1 MRSLCVFC
9 GSSSGQGPVYREAA
23 LQLAET
29 LLQQGITLVY
39 GGGNVGLM
47 GVLARA
53 MLDGGGT
60 VIGVIPEHL
69 RQREVALET
78 VSELIVTADMH
89 SRKAEMARRSDGFL
103 ALPGGLGTFEELFEM
118 LTWTQL
124 GLQHKPCA
132 LLNVAGFYD
141 HLLQQVRHASEQGF
155 IHPAF
160 AGMLLAGDQPA
171 SLLQAMAHWRRPA
184 VDKAGEALRKG

>member
-1 MRSLCVFC
+1 MRTLCVFC
-9 GSSSGQGPVYREAA
+9 GSSSGHAPVFREAA
-23 LQLAET
+23 LQLADT
-29 LLQQGITLVY
+29 LLQQDVTLVY

-47 GVLARA
+47 GVLAQA
-53 MLDGGGT
+53 MLDGSGS

-89 SRKAEMARRSDGFL
+89 SRKAEMARLSDGFL

-124 GLQHKPCA
+124 GLQDKPCA

-141 HLLQQVRHASEQGF
+141 GLLQQVEHASQCGF

-160 AGMLLAGDQPA
+160 AAMLLAGEQPEA
-171 SLLQAMAHWRRPA
+171 LLQAMRHWRRPA
-184 VDKAGEALRKG
+184 VDKAEEALRKG

>member
-1 MRSLCVFC
+1 MQSLCVFC
-9 GSSSGQGPVYREAA
+9 GSSSGHRPLYREAA
-23 LQLAET
+23 LQLAQT

-47 GVLARA
+47 GVLAQA
-53 MLDGGGT
+53 MLAGGGT

-69 RQREVALET
+69 RRREVALET
-78 VSELIVTADMH
+78 VSELIVTTDMH
-89 SRKAEMARRSDGFL
+89 SRKAEMARLSDGFL
-103 ALPGGLGTFEELFEM
+103 ALPGGLGTFEELMEM

-141 HLLQQVRHASEQGF
+141 GLLQQVRHASEQGF

-160 AGMLLAGDQPA
+160 ADMLLSGENPA
-171 SLLQAMAHWRRPA
+171 DLLQAMADWQRPA
-184 VDKAGEALRKG
+184 VDKAAEALRKG